1 VGPAAAVEAVRMAF
15 WLVLLGCGSVPEP
28 TTVAGCAAIGDATA
42 RENCR
47 FGFLRPL
54 FESGDIAAFE
64 AALGGIEDP
73 LARDLVRLRLAI
85 DDPSRA
91 DRLCGRVET
100 ASGRGKCQQVLGR
113 PHLRAPR

>member
-1 VGPAAAVEAVRMAF
+1 MGPAAAVEAVIA
-15 WLVLLGCGSVPEP
+15 LVLWLACGGPATP
-28 TTVAGCAAIGDATA
+28 TTVADCAAIGDATE

-47 FGFLRPL
+47 YGFLRPL
-54 FESGDIAAFE
+54 FEKGDLQGFE
-64 AALGGIEDP
+64 AALGTLEDP

-100 ASGRGKCQQVLGR
+100 GAGREKCQQVLGR